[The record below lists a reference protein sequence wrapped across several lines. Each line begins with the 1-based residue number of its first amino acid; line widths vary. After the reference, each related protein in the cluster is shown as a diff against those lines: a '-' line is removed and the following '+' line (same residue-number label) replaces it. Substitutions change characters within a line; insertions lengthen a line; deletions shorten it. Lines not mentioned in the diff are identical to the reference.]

1 MLPMPTV
8 STPPPVSPVSPLS
21 PLSPVSPV
29 RRTRLAP
36 LAAVI
41 ICSALLAACSADSTP
56 APSPAPANTHA
67 AGVPYLTRSGTGSA
81 TLPTI
86 ALPSKWTVVWHFS
99 CTKPSTRRQF
109 KLKATRSGAK
119 ATTVTNQTG
128 LEGGGYHP
136 FTTSGTYTFAV
147 ATTCSWKVL
156 VGTAEMQTIPTT
168 VPKPAN

>member
-8 STPPPVSPVSPLS
+8 STPPPVSPVSP
-21 PLSPVSPV
+21 V
-29 RRTRLAP
+29 RHTRLAP

-41 ICSALLAACSADSTP
+41 IWSALLAACGADSATT
-56 APSPAPANTHA
+56 NTHA
-67 AGVPYLTRSGTGSA
+67 AGVPYLTRSGTGTA
-81 TLPTI
+81 TLPAI
-86 ALPSKWTVVWHFS
+86 ALPSKWTVIWHFS
-99 CTKPSTRRQF
+99 CTKPSTRRPF
-109 KLKATRSGAK
+109 KLTANRSGAK

-136 FTTSGTYTFAV
+136 FTSSGTYTFTV
-147 ATTCSWKVL
+147 ATTCAWKLV

>member
-8 STPPPVSPVSPLS
+8 STP
-21 PLSPVSPV
+21 SPVSPV
-29 RRTRLAP
+29 RRARLAP

-41 ICSALLAACSADSTP
+41 ICSALLAACSADS
-56 APSPAPANTHA
+56 APAPAPAPAPASTHA
-67 AGVPYLTRSGTGSA
+67 AGVPYLTRSGTGNA

-86 ALPSKWTVVWHFS
+86 ALPSKWTIIWHFS

-109 KLKATRSGAK
+109 KLTATRSGAK
-119 ATTVTNQTG
+119 ATTVTKQTG

-147 ATTCSWKVL
+147 ATTCSWKVV

-168 VPKPAN
+168 VPKPTN